1 MFLSKNK
8 NKDVVFYKGHAG
20 GGETHTQFTWTN

>member
-1 MFLSKNK
+1 MLLSKNK

-20 GGETHTQFTWTN
+20 GGWDTHPVYMD